1 MNAEPSE
8 NRNPPPVSVRNS
20 LAPLIER
27 YAVEEGVTET
37 QYPGLILGRFN
48 RPVPRYPLVYSPSV
62 CVVAQGRKQVYSAN
76 ERGVYDP
83 LHYLVVALPL
93 PLEAE
98 VVIASPKRPF
108 LALALEIDMSMIGKL
123 LLEMAE
129 EEQLEED
136 NRLGKSIYTSNM
148 NEDLLNAV
156 KRLLRALETPVTR
169 RILGPGAVWEILY
182 HVLKGE
188 QGAFLRSIVLR
199 NGGSKSIMRVV
210 RYLQENYNK
219 QHNINSIARYAG
231 MSKSTL
237 QHVFKRFVDQ
247 SPIQYLKK
255 IRLHQAR
262 LMIVGKGYNA
272 SDAAHE
278 VGYNSTSQFSR
289 EFKRLFG
296 LPPSRSAENLQNE

>member
-1 MNAEPSE
+1 MNAETSETKKPS
-8 NRNPPPVSVRNS
+8 PVSVRNAI
-20 LAPLIER
+20 APLIER

-37 QYPGLILGRFN
+37 QFPGLILGRFN
-48 RPVPRYPLVYSPSV
+48 RPVPRYPLIYSPSI
-62 CVVAQGRKQVYSAN
+62 CVVAQGRKHVYSAN
-76 ERGVYDP
+76 ERVVYDP

-108 LALALEIDMSMIGKL
+108 LALALGIGMSMIGKL

-136 NRLGKSIYTSNM
+136 NRSGKAIYASNM
-148 NEDLLNAV
+148 NNDLLNAV
-156 KRLLRALETPVTR
+156 ERLLRALESPTTR
-169 RILGPGAVWEILY
+169 RILGPGAIWEILY
-182 HVLKGE
+182 HAIKGE
-188 QGAFLRSIVLR
+188 QGAFLRSIILR

-210 RYLQENYNK
+210 RYLQENFSK
-219 QHNINSIARYAG
+219 QHNINSIAGYAG

-237 QHVFKRFVDQ
+237 HHIFERFVGQ

-262 LMIVGKGYNA
+262 LMIVGNGFNA
-272 SDAAHE
+272 SEAAHE

-289 EFKRLFG
+289 EFKRQFG
-296 LPPSRSAENLQNE
+296 LPPSRAAESL

>member
-1 MNAEPSE
+1 MNAESNPS
-8 NRNPPPVSVRNS
+8 PVSMRNS

-27 YAVEEGVTET
+27 YAVEEGLTET
-37 QYPGLILGRFN
+37 QYPGLIFGRFN
-48 RPVPRYPLVYSPSV
+48 KPVPRYPLVYSPSV
-62 CVVAQGRKQVYSAN
+62 CVVAQGRKHVYSAN
-76 ERGVYDP
+76 ERVVYDP

-98 VVIASPKRPF
+98 VVIASPKLPF

-129 EEQLEED
+129 EEQLDED
-136 NRLGKSIYTSNM
+136 NRLGKAIYASNM

-156 KRLLRALETPVTR
+156 ERLLRALETPVTR
-169 RILGPGAVWEILY
+169 QILGPGAVWEILY

-188 QGAFLRSIVLR
+188 QGTFLRSIVLR

-237 QHVFKRFVDQ
+237 HHVFERFVGQ

-262 LMIVGKGYNA
+262 LMIVGNGYNA
-272 SDAAHE
+272 SEAAYN

-289 EFKRLFG
+289 EFKRQFG
-296 LPPSRSAENLQNE
+296 LPPSHASENL